1 VSKIPEMRP
10 AKLRELE
17 ERYTQQ
23 GYEVV
28 RWPGPGDVP
37 FQLSDYRPDLLA
49 RRDDQHILIDVR
61 TPGLALPVDQMTEV
75 ALTARK
81 LPGWRYLVFTVDDLT
96 DDAPGLLEPL
106 PAWPELRR
114 RSEDAVR
121 LAQSGSAP
129 EAGALALWSA
139 LEGMLR
145 KTAEGAGISAERQ
158 ALDCLLASLYSV
170 GELGLQHYDFLRAA
184 LGIRRRLIHGYT
196 VDPHEIAVTSR
207 YLIDLVRE
215 LPPSRVERAA

>member
-1 VSKIPEMRP
+1 MSKIPEMKP
-10 AKLRELE
+10 AKLREVE

-28 RWPGPGDVP
+28 RRPGPGDVP
-37 FQLSDYRPDLLA
+37 FLLSGYRPDLLA
-49 RRDDQHILIDVR
+49 RKDDQHILIDVR
-61 TPGLALPVDQMTEV
+61 TPGQELPVDLMTEV

-81 LPGWRYLVFTVDDLT
+81 LPGWRYLLFTVDDLT
-96 DDAPGLLEPL
+96 DDAPGFIEPL

-114 RSEDAVR
+114 RCDDAIR

-145 KTAEGAGISAERQ
+145 KTAEDAGISTEREP
-158 ALDCLLASLYSV
+158 LDCLLTILYSE
-170 GELGLQHYDFLRAA
+170 GELSLRHYDSLRGV
-184 LGIRRRLIHGYT
+184 LGIRRRLIHGYN
-196 VDPHEIAVTSR
+196 VDPQEIAVTSR
-207 YLIDLVRE
+207 YLIDLMQE
-215 LPPSRVERAA
+215 LPRPRVEQAA